1 MSDIAPR
8 RQPLPG
14 RIQSLPKQPPHS
26 IEAEQSVLGG
36 LLLNNALYFELAD
49 KLAEGD
55 FYRADHQLIY
65 RGVGEL
71 IGANKP
77 CDFVTLTEHL
87 RHQGR
92 IDDAGGPAY
101 LASLAVDTY
110 SIANVLAYGEIVRER
125 SVLRGLIA
133 AGSEIG
139 DLGYRPEG
147 RAPGELVDEAEQ
159 KVFALRERGARAR
172 ATYNSVGVLLE
183 QVEKKIEILRANP
196 NALAGLGTGFDQLD
210 RRTNGLHPGDLVIVA
225 ARPGMGKTSFAMN
238 IAEHVAIEK
247 KIPVAIFSM
256 EMSAEQLTQRIVAS
270 FGRVELGKL
279 RSGQLDDADYSRLT
293 SAHSFIH
300 EAPMFID
307 ETGSLSPLDLRSRAR
322 RLASQHD
329 IKLIIVDYI
338 QLMQVPGTAENRT
351 NEISEI
357 SRNLK
362 ALAKE
367 LAVPIIAL
375 SQLNRALEQR
385 DNKRPRL
392 ADLRESGGIEQDA
405 DLVLFIYRDEIYNE
419 ASPAKGKAE
428 IIIGKQRSG
437 PTGHID
443 VAFLG
448 QYTKFDNLADPSF
461 TSQ

>member
-1 MSDIAPR
+1 MTEPATRRSAPVR
-8 RQPLPG
+8 LQN
-14 RIQSLPKQPPHS
+14 LPKQPPHS
-26 IEAEQSVLGG
+26 IESEQSVLGG

-49 KLAEGD
+49 KLSEAD

-65 RGVGEL
+65 RAIGEL
-71 IGANKP
+71 VGANKP

-87 RHQGR
+87 RNQGR
-92 IDDAGGPAY
+92 VDDAGGPAY

-172 ATYNSVGVLLE
+172 TTYEPIGKLLD
-183 QVEKKIEILRANP
+183 QVEKKIEMLRDNP
-196 NALAGLGTGFDQLD
+196 NALAGLATGFSELD

-238 IAEHVAIEK
+238 IAEYVAIDK
-247 KIPVAIFSM
+247 KTPVAVFSM
-256 EMSAEQLTQRIVAS
+256 EMSAEQLAQRVVSS

-279 RSGQLDDADYSRLT
+279 RSGQLEDADYSRLV
-293 SAHSFIH
+293 SADNFIR
-300 EAPMFID
+300 EAPMYID
-307 ETGSLSPLDLRSRAR
+307 ETGALSPLELRSRAR
-322 RLASQHD
+322 RLASQFG
-329 IKLIIVDYI
+329 IKLIVVDYI
-338 QLMQVPGTAENRT
+338 QLMQVPGTGENRT

-405 DLVLFIYRDEIYNE
+405 DLVLFIYRDEMYNE
-419 ASPAKGKAE
+419 ASAAKGKAE

-437 PTGHID
+437 PTGHFE
-443 VAFLG
+443 VTFLG
-448 QYTKFDNLADPSF
+448 QYTKFDNLADPSYQ
-461 TSQ
+461 TL

>member
-1 MSDIAPR
+1 MTEPATR
-8 RQPLPG
+8 RAAVPA
-14 RIQSLPKQPPHS
+14 RVQSLPKQPPHS

-36 LLLNNALYFELAD
+36 LLLNNALYFDLAD
-49 KLAEGD
+49 KLSDTD
-55 FYRADHQLIY
+55 FYRADHQLVF
-65 RGVGEL
+65 RGIAEL
-71 IGANKP
+71 VGANKP

-87 RHQGR
+87 RNAGR
-92 IDDAGGPAY
+92 LEEAGGVAY

-110 SIANVLAYGEIVRER
+110 SIANVLAYAEIVRER
-125 SVLRGLIA
+125 AVLRGLIA

-139 DLGYRPEG
+139 DMGYRPEG
-147 RAPGELVDEAEQ
+147 RTPDVLVDEAEQ

-172 ATYNSVGVLLE
+172 TTYEPIGRLLE
-183 QVEKKIEILRANP
+183 QVEKKIEMLRDNP
-196 NALAGLGTGFDQLD
+196 HALAGLATGFVDLD
-210 RRTNGLHPGDLVIVA
+210 KRTQGLHPGDLIIIA
-225 ARPGMGKTSFAMN
+225 ARPGAGKTSLAMN

-256 EMSAEQLTQRIVAS
+256 EMSAEQLTQRVVSS
-270 FGRVELGKL
+270 FGRVELGRL
-279 RSGQLDDADYSRLT
+279 RSGQLEDADYSRLV
-293 SAHSFIH
+293 SADSFIR
-300 EAPMFID
+300 EAPMYID
-307 ETGSLSPLDLRSRAR
+307 ETGSLSPLELRARAR

-329 IKLIIVDYI
+329 IKLIVVDYI
-338 QLMQVPGTAENRT
+338 QLMQVPGTADNRT
-351 NEISEI
+351 NEIAEI

-367 LAVPIIAL
+367 LKLPIVAL

-405 DLVLFIYRDEIYNE
+405 DLVLFIYRDEMYND

-437 PTGHID
+437 PTGHFE
-443 VAFLG
+443 VTFLG
-448 QYTKFDNLADPSF
+448 QFTKFDNLADPSF
-461 TSQ
+461 VSL